1 MKYNFM
7 NFPKVLKPKPI
18 WVTWNYEENPNDPD
32 HPKKPP
38 YDPKT
43 GIKASTNKPETWATF
58 KEAVRIYKGGGADG
72 IGVTL
77 TKEMGITVI
86 DLDNCRHKKTGKLT
100 TYAQKIMKKFPSYT
114 EISPS
119 GTGIHI
125 FLYGTL
131 PGKGIKTK
139 RVEVY
144 DRSRYMTVTGK
155 HVTGSTLTIR
165 KWNKRLQTWY
175 SFLTEPVKKV
185 PTSTASTKASNERS
199 DVEIV
204 ASLLQGGSKEQFSR
218 LYSGDFS
225 NYPSQSEA
233 DLAFCSHVS
242 GLTDSHDTI
251 DRIFRISKLMRPK
264 WDEVHGKATYGS
276 LTIAKVLKNP
286 HPPLGNS
293 LNEKSTEYEI
303 AKAVIKRIGRS
314 NLYCLSK
321 QNWLWSKTKGV
332 WRVVDD
338 AAIKKI
344 IHKTAHVKSVSYSR
358 VNSVFGLITTE
369 VYSTVSRF
377 GKCDKHVVNCK
388 NGEMHYEN
396 NAWGVKEH
404 SRDSNFCHQIPIEFD
419 EEAVCERFI
428 QFLDEIFEPDED
440 KKQKIKIVQE
450 FFGYSLITSC
460 EFERFLLL
468 VGAGNNG
475 KSVLLKVL
483 MALVGEKCVSSV
495 QPNQFENLPMLGH
508 LHGKLLNVVT
518 EIPVGAV
525 IADAKLK
532 SITSGELTNAAHK
545 FGHPFD
551 FIPYCTL
558 MFSANHLPHTKDCS
572 PAFFRRAEVLAFNR
586 VFKKEECDTGL
597 ADKLIQEELPG
608 ILNFALQGLKRLY
621 KKGNFTD
628 VPSSKATKREWELSA
643 DQVAAFI
650 DEECELDSTAKI
662 PIGDL
667 YRKYK
672 DWADDSGIKSNVNK
686 NNLTSRLKRMG
697 CTATRNGSA
706 RMLLGV
712 KLKYE

>member
-1 MKYNFM
+1 MIEYVFDA
-7 NFPKVLKPKPI
+7 FPPELKEYKQYVC
-18 WVTWNYEENPNDPD
+18 WKYEENTSDPD
-32 HPKKPP
+32 KPKKPP
-38 YDPKT
+38 IDPNT
-43 GIKASTNKPETWATF
+43 GHKASPTNPASWGSFED
-58 KEAVRIYKGGGADG
+58 AVKCYGEGGVDG
-72 IGVTL
+72 IGIVL
-77 TKEMGITVI
+77 TEDLGVTVI
-86 DLDNCRHKKTGKLT
+86 DIDDCRSAKSGRLNP
-100 TYAQKIMKKFPSYT
+100 YAKKIMEKFPSYT
-114 EISPS
+114 EVSPS
-119 GTGIHI
+119 GEGVHI
-125 FLYGTL
+125 FVYGRL
-131 PGKGIKTK
+131 PGKGINTGQ
-139 RVEVY
+139 VEVY
-144 DRSRYMTVTGK
+144 DRKHYMTITGH
-155 HVTGSTLTIR
+155 HVDGTPKSVKR
-165 KWNKRLQTWY
+165 WHNRLQEWHATLPQPAKKEVIL
-175 SFLTEPVKKV
+175 STTSEPDDLGLAEILSKLFLGEKNGKL
-185 PTSTASTKASNERS
+185 A
-199 DVEIV
+199 
-204 ASLLQGGSKEQFSR
+204 R
-218 LYSGDFS
+218 LWSGDIAG
-225 NYPSQSEA
+225 YKSQSEA
-233 DLAFCSHVS
+233 DKALCSLLS
-242 GLTDSHDTI
+242 AYTQSPKTI
-251 DRIFRISKLMRPK
+251 DSLFRLSKLMRLK
-264 WDEVHGKATYGS
+264 WDQSLGKGTYGS
-276 LTIAKVLKNP
+276 LTITKVLKNP
-286 HPPLGNS
+286 HTPIGNS

-303 AKAVIKRIGRS
+303 ATAVIKRIGRS
-314 NLYCLSK
+314 NLYCLAK
-321 QNWLWSKTKGV
+321 QNWLWSKSEGV

-338 AAIKKI
+338 AEIKKI
-344 IHKTAHVKSVSYSR
+344 IHKTAHVKSVTSGR

-377 GKCDKHVVNCK
+377 GKCDRHVINCK
-388 NGEMHYEN
+388 NGELHYEN
-396 NAWGVKEH
+396 NAWEVKEH
-404 SRDSNFCHQIPIEFD
+404 RRDSNFCHQIPIMFD
-419 EEAVCERFI
+419 VDAICERFK

-440 KKQKIKIVQE
+440 KKQKIRLVQE

-475 KSVLLKVL
+475 KSVLLKVI

-495 QPNQFENLPMLGH
+495 QTNQFEHPPALAH

-586 VFKKEECDTGL
+586 IFKKEECDTGL

-621 KKGNFTD
+621 KNGFTD

-650 DEECELDSTAKI
+650 DEECELDPSAKI

>member
-1 MKYNFM
+1 MIKTDFDV
-7 NFPKVLKPKPI
+7 FPEELKEDKRYVC
-18 WVTWNYEENPNDPD
+18 WKYEENPSDPD

-38 YDPKT
+38 IDPST
-43 GIKASTNKPETWATF
+43 GHKASPTDSATWGSF
-58 KEAVRIYKGGGADG
+58 EDAVKCYGEGGVDG
-72 IGVTL
+72 IGIVL
-77 TKEMGITVI
+77 TEDMGITVI
-86 DLDNCRHKKTGKLT
+86 DIDDCRSAKSGKLNQ
-100 TYAQKIMKKFPSYT
+100 YAREIMKMFPSYT
-114 EISPS
+114 EVSPS

-125 FLYGTL
+125 YLYGTL
-131 PGKGIKTK
+131 PGKGINTGQ
-139 RVEVY
+139 VEVY
-144 DRSRYMTVTGK
+144 DRKHYMTI
-155 HVTGSTLTIR
+155 TGSNVVGSPSSVK
-165 KWNKRLQTWY
+165 KWNKKLQKWY
-175 SFLTEPVKKV
+175 ATLPQSVKKKVV
-185 PTSTASTKASNERS
+185 PARTSEQDRLSEAEVIAKMFQN
-199 DVEIV
+199 DK
-204 ASLLQGGSKEQFSR
+204 QGKFSR
-218 LYSGDFS
+218 LWSGDKS
-225 NYPSQSEA
+225 GYSSQSEA
-233 DLAFCSHVS
+233 DKALCSLLS
-242 GLTDSHDTI
+242 AYSQSPETI
-251 DRIFRISKLMRPK
+251 DRIFRLSNLMRPK
-264 WDEVHGKATYGS
+264 WDEPRGKDTYGGI
-276 LTIAKVLKNP
+276 TITKVLKNP
-286 HPPLGNS
+286 HVPLDNS

-303 AKAVIKRIGRS
+303 ATAVIKRIGRP
-314 NLYCLSK
+314 NLYCLAK
-321 QNWLWSKTKGV
+321 QNWLWSKSEGV

-338 AAIKKI
+338 AEIKKI
-344 IHKTAHVKSVSYSR
+344 IHKTAHVKSVTSGR

-377 GKCDKHVVNCK
+377 GKCDKHVINCK
-388 NGEMHYEN
+388 NGELHYEN
-396 NAWGVKEH
+396 NAWVVKEH
-404 SRDSNFCHQIPIEFD
+404 RRDSNFCHQIPIKFD
-419 EEAVCERFI
+419 EEAVCERFT

-440 KKQKIKIVQE
+440 KKQKIRLVQE

-460 EFERFLLL
+460 EFEKFLLL

-475 KSVLLKVL
+475 KSVLLKVI
-483 MALVGEKCVSSV
+483 MALVGEQCVSSV
-495 QPNQFENLPMLGH
+495 QTNQFEHPPALAH

-586 VFKKEECDTGL
+586 IFKKEECDTGL
-597 ADKLIQEELPG
+597 ADKLIQEELSG

-621 KKGNFTD
+621 KKGFTD

-667 YRKYK
+667 YSKYK

-697 CTATRNGSA
+697 CTAIRNGSA

-712 KLKYE
+712 KLKYA